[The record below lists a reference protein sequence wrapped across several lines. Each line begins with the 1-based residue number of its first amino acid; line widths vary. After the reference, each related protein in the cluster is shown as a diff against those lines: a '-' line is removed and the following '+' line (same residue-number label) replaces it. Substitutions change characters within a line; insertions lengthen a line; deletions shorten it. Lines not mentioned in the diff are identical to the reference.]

1 MFRRVRRLWS
11 PPPKITTTEWARRYR
26 YLAPESSALPGKY
39 NVDLTPWIPGMHEA
53 LDDPTI
59 YKVVCMKSAQIAWTD
74 GVINN
79 WLGRIID
86 IDPSPVIGLFA
97 KTDAAKEYGQE
108 KLAPMVTATPRL
120 REKIDVETSR
130 KDGNRALFKKFPG
143 GFLKLV
149 GSNSPSNVKS
159 TPAPRVFIEEPDDA
173 QQNVGDQGDSIKL
186 LEERTKTYLRRKVVF
201 GGTPSLKGVS
211 AIEAAYIGSD
221 QRKFFVPC
229 HECGESHVLHWENVS
244 WLSDSER
251 RHEIYGDAVPESALY
266 ICPHCGCTWNDH
278 QKNKNVRSATWIATA
293 ESRGVAGFYINEIYS
308 PFPGSKLARLVE
320 RYLEAQ
326 HALKSGDETD
336 QIVFMNSA
344 LGLPYEYAS
353 NAPDVDDLAG
363 RSLEYDE
370 LTIPAGAWALT
381 AGVDVQHDRLAV
393 CIWAWGRGEE
403 MWLVYWGELQA
414 KRNTADRADPV
425 WQELDQLLFT
435 PRRHVRGVMIGLI
448 AASIDASDG
457 NTSDTVY
464 HYARARQ
471 TRGVMA
477 TKGSSNDY
485 GLREIYATPKKIDH
499 KNKSKAAKHGLQVY
513 IVGTHKA
520 KDLLVGERGRISL
533 VGDGP
538 GRMHW
543 YQDVRPDFFEQLTSE
558 VKAPHRRMRGKLM
571 WQVKSGVRNEALDC
585 TVLALHA
592 ARSAKIHVWSEA
604 KWADIESTLLQAD
617 LFAAPSD
624 IGNESNQPQ
633 QQKPVAR
640 SGGWMGDMNGDWIS

>member
-1 MFRRVRRLWS
+1 
-11 PPPKITTTEWARRYR
+11 
-26 YLAPESSALPGKY
+26 
-39 NVDLTPWIPGMHEA
+39 
-53 LDDPTI
+53 
-59 YKVVCMKSAQIAWTD
+59 
-74 GVINN
+74 
-79 WLGRIID
+79 
-86 IDPSPVIGLFA
+86 
-97 KTDAAKEYGQE
+97 
-108 KLAPMVTATPRL
+108 
-120 REKIDVETSR
+120 
-130 KDGNRALFKKFPG
+130 
-143 GFLKLV
+143 
-149 GSNSPSNVKS
+149 
-159 TPAPRVFIEEPDDA
+159 
-173 QQNVGDQGDSIKL
+173 
-186 LEERTKTYLRRKVVF
+186 
-201 GGTPSLKGVS
+201 
-211 AIEAAYIGSD
+211 
-221 QRKFFVPC
+221 
-229 HECGESHVLHWENVS
+229 
-244 WLSDSER
+244 
-251 RHEIYGDAVPESALY
+251 
-266 ICPHCGCTWNDH
+266 
-278 QKNKNVRSATWIATA
+278 
-293 ESRGVAGFYINEIYS
+293 
-308 PFPGSKLARLVE
+308 
-320 RYLEAQ
+320 
-326 HALKSGDETD
+326 
-336 QIVFMNSA
+336 MNSA

-353 NAPDVDDLAG
+353 NAPDVEDLAG
-363 RSLEYDE
+363 RALEYDE

-414 KRNTADRADPV
+414 KRNTADRTDPV

-435 PRRHVRGVMIGLI
+435 PRRHARGVMVGLI

-471 TRGVMA
+471 ARGVMA

-592 ARSAKIHVWSEA
+592 ARSAKLHVWSEA
-604 KWADIESTLLQAD
+604 KWADIESTLMQAD

-624 IGNESNQPQ
+624 INSESNQPQ
-633 QQKPVAR
+633 QQKPAAR
-640 SGGWMGDMNGDWIS
+640 NSGWMGDMNGDWIS